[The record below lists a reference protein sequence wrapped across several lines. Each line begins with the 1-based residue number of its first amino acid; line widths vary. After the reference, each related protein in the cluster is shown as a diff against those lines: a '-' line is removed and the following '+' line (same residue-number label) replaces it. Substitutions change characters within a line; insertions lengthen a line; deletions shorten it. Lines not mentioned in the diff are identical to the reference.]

1 MAQQCQVRYV
11 PRFRHAEVPGMTE
24 RLREGINRHSPYDHD
39 GADRGGVP
47 GMTERLREGINRH
60 SLYDHDG
67 AERSEVAA

>member
-24 RLREGINRHSPYDHD
+24 RLREGINRHS
-39 GADRGGVP
+39 
-47 GMTERLREGINRH
+47 
-60 SLYDHDG
+60 LYDHDG